1 MSIIEGRVVSQSYET
16 IFDQG
21 RHPKGK
27 IGFVLLATEQT
38 IIDDMVTLIPKGVG
52 IHFARV
58 NIPDSIT
65 NESLAETAPDLT
77 RAAKTIL
84 PDGSLDVITYAC
96 TSGSLVIG
104 EDRVHE
110 LLNIGAPNARASCI
124 IAAVVRA
131 LNAVN
136 AKRIVVATPYLDEV
150 NTAELEYLQAAGF
163 NTLEFEGLNLEK
175 DSDMVRVAP
184 EFIRDMAID
193 LDRPDADAIFISCGA
208 LRSIDVIQE
217 IEDHC
222 NKPVITSNQAM
233 AWDALRLAGIN
244 DKVAGYGRL
253 LTMF

>member
-110 LLNIGAPNARASCI
+110 LLNMFTAP
-124 IAAVVRA
+124 
-131 LNAVN
+131 
-136 AKRIVVATPYLDEV
+136 
-150 NTAELEYLQAAGF
+150 
-163 NTLEFEGLNLEK
+163 
-175 DSDMVRVAP
+175 
-184 EFIRDMAID
+184 AI
-193 LDRPDADAIFISCGA
+193 
-208 LRSIDVIQE
+208 
-217 IEDHC
+217 
-222 NKPVITSNQAM
+222 
-233 AWDALRLAGIN
+233 
-244 DKVAGYGRL
+244 
-253 LTMF
+253 